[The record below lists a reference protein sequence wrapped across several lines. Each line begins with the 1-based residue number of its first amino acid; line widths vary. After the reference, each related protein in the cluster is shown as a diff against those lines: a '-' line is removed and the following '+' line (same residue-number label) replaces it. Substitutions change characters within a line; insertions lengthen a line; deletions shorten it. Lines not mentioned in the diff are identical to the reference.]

1 MTGPFRRAAFSALLV
16 ALLGVMASSP
26 VAADTVKLQVAVEI
40 GAFCIS
46 GTGVPRA
53 VHVVSLRA
61 PDGELRGRFRDDAT
75 RRGRWFGCFGSD
87 PGPRATINAGD
98 AIKIRVE
105 GRKRTFTVPDIRP
118 RIDRVGDVI
127 RGRGPAG
134 ATIQVRVERVEATGT
149 ELGIAR
155 EATVDA
161 RGRWRLDLAGE
172 YDIVGGWQ
180 VSVRLEDDG
189 MLVLADSGVPFIALS
204 VAAAA
209 VSGSANPG
217 QTVHLRLVDGDGA
230 TRAKVSTRAF
240 YRDIFIVSLQ
250 DHRGNAVYP
259 RPGDHLESDIAA
271 DGDLLIP
278 DGFIK
283 ADASESRITA
293 RCMPNA
299 EFRLSTFGRR
309 DHVFVGQTRDDGTLR
324 RSADVQSGDSIELTC
339 RYASGDA
346 FTLASDTRP

>member
-1 MTGPFRRAAFSALLV
+1 MTGPFRRAAFSALMV
-16 ALLGVMASSP
+16 ALLSVMASSP
-26 VAADTVKLQVAVEI
+26 VAAGTVKLRVNVQI
-40 GAFCIS
+40 GDFCLS
-46 GTGVPRA
+46 GSGVPKA

-61 PDGELRGRFRDDAT
+61 PDGELRGRFREDAT

-172 YDIVGGWQ
+172 YDIVGGWR
-180 VSVRLEDDG
+180 VSVRLDDDG
-189 MLVLADSGVPFIALS
+189 MLVLADSGVPFVALS

-217 QTVHLRLVDGDGA
+217 QTVHLRLVDSDGA
-230 TRAKVSTRAF
+230 TRAEVSTRAF

-259 RPGDHLESDIAA
+259 AQVIASSRTSPLMGICSSPMVSSRQTRRSRASRPAACPTLSSDSRPSAA
-271 DGDLLIP
+271 G
-278 DGFIK
+278 
-283 ADASESRITA
+283 ITSSWV
-293 RCMPNA
+293 
-299 EFRLSTFGRR
+299 RLGTTGLSAGRR
-309 DHVFVGQTRDDGTLR
+309 TSSQET
-324 RSADVQSGDSIELTC
+324 
-339 RYASGDA
+339 AS
-346 FTLASDTRP
+346 S

>member
-1 MTGPFRRAAFSALLV
+1 MTGPFRRAAFAALMV
-16 ALLGVMASSP
+16 ASLAVMAAAP
-26 VAADTVKLQVAVEI
+26 AAAVAKLQVNVEI

-75 RRGRWFGCFGSD
+75 RRGRWFGCFGFD

-105 GRKRTFTVPDIRP
+105 RRKRTFTVPDIRP
-118 RIDRVGDVI
+118 RTDRVGDVI

-172 YDIVGGWQ
+172 YDIVGGWR
-180 VSVRLEDDG
+180 VSVRLDDDD
-189 MLVLADSGVPFIALS
+189 MVTFADSAVPFIALS
-204 VAAAA
+204 SAAAA

-230 TRAKVSTRAF
+230 TRAKVSARAF

-259 RPGDHLESDIAA
+259 RPGDRLESDIAA

-278 DGFIK
+278 DGFLK

-299 EFRLSTFGRR
+299 DFRLSTFGRR
-309 DHVFVGQTRDDGTLR
+309 DYVFVGQTRDDGTLR

>member
-1 MTGPFRRAAFSALLV
+1 MTGPFRRAAFSALIV
-16 ALLGVMASSP
+16 ASLAVTAAAP
-26 VAADTVKLQVAVEI
+26 AAAVAKLQVNVGI
-40 GAFCIS
+40 GASCIS

-87 PGPRATINAGD
+87 FGPRASINAGD

-105 GRKRTFTVPDIRP
+105 GRKHTFTVPDIRP
-118 RIDRVGDVI
+118 RTDRVGDVI

-134 ATIQVRVERVEATGT
+134 ATIQVTVERIEAT
-149 ELGIAR
+149 EEEPGIAR

-172 YDIVGGWQ
+172 YDIVGKLR
-180 VSVRLEDDG
+180 VSTRLDDDG
-189 MLVLADSGVPFIALS
+189 VVTFADSPVPFLALS
-204 VAAAA
+204 SAAAA

-230 TRAKVSTRAF
+230 TRVTASTSPTTHGYFFMA
-240 YRDIFIVSLQ
+240 LQ

-259 RPGDHLESDIAA
+259 RPGDRIESDIAA

-278 DGFIK
+278 DSFLK

-309 DHVFVGQTRDDGTLR
+309 QYVFLGQTRDDGTLR
-324 RSADVQSGDSIELTC
+324 RSADMQSGDRIELTC
-339 RYASGDA
+339 RYASGDEFDVA
-346 FTLASDTRP
+346 TDARP